1 MKTFC
6 GFLREHAMRMIISK
20 TKKMKL
26 LTKEQQA
33 SYENLKIYDIC
44 KENFENKYLKDKK
57 YCKVRDHCHY
67 IGEYGEVLQHCICNS
82 KYSVPK
88 KAPIVFHM
96 DQIII
101 IILSLKS

>member
-1 MKTFC
+1 
-6 GFLREHAMRMIISK
+6 MIFVQK
-20 TKKMKL
+20 
-26 LTKEQQA
+26 
-33 SYENLKIYDIC
+33 NLK
-44 KENFENKYLKDKK
+44 NKYLKDKK

-67 IGEYGEVLQHCICNS
+67 IEEYGEVLQRCICNS

-101 IILSLKS
+101 IILSSKS

>member
-33 SYENLKIYDIC
+33 SYENLKICDIC

-67 IGEYGEVLQHCICNS
+67 IGEYGGCCSIAYVIQNIVCL
-82 KYSVPK
+82 K
-88 KAPIVFHM
+88 K
-96 DQIII
+96 
-101 IILSLKS
+101 LL